1 MDKYQKL
8 FWAMIGILLASLI
21 LILIQSLRLT
31 GGAISSQE
39 TRTTLTLTIQA
50 DVSLVAFWGVMLGFR
65 IRELSSQ
72 RIELVKNLW
81 EIGFKRDQIR
91 AKLAETK
98 DNKEE
103 KEVLTKLLEEL
114 GEDAKKRKEAIESFY
129 QWENAMMIYGLLAV
143 VFFVLSIAS
152 GVYGIGVTFHAEQ
165 VDPFTAFTP
174 IVCLFT
180 GMMGTIF
187 ALLSSSFRI
196 MKSLEIR

>member
-1 MDKYQKL
+1 
-8 FWAMIGILLASLI
+8 MIGILLASLI

>member
-8 FWAMIGILLASLI
+8 FWALIGILLASLI
-21 LILIQSLRLT
+21 LILIQSLRLS
-31 GGAISSQE
+31 GGVISSQE

-50 DVSLVAFWGVMLGFR
+50 DVSLIAFWGVMLGFR

-72 RIELVKNLW
+72 RIELMKNLW

-114 GEDAKKRKEAIESFY
+114 GEDAKTRKESIEVHY
-129 QWENAMMIYGLLAV
+129 EWENAIMIYGLFAV
-143 VFFVLSIAS
+143 VSFVLSIAS
-152 GVYGIGVTFHAEQ
+152 GVYGIGVTFRTEH
-165 VDPFTAFTP
+165 VDFFIGLTP
-174 IVCLFT
+174 VVCLIT
-180 GMMGTIF
+180 GIMGTIF

-196 MKSLEIR
+196 RKSLEIR

>member
-1 MDKYQKL
+1 
-8 FWAMIGILLASLI
+8 MIGILLASLI

-31 GGAISSQE
+31 GGTTSSQE

-50 DVSLVAFWGVMLGFR
+50 DVSLIAFWGVMLGFR

-72 RIELVKNLW
+72 RIELMKNYW
-81 EIGFKRDQIR
+81 KIGFKRDQIR

-103 KEVLTKLLEEL
+103 KDVLTKLFEGL
-114 GEDAKKRKEAIESFY
+114 GEDAKTRKEAIEFHY
-129 QWENAMMIYGLLAV
+129 KWENAIMIYGLLAI

-152 GVYGIGVTFHAEQ
+152 GVYGIGVTFHTEQ
-165 VDPFTAFTP
+165 VDFFTGFTP
-174 IVCLFT
+174 VGCLFT
-180 GMMGTIF
+180 GIMGTIF

-196 MKSLEIR
+196 VKSLEIR